1 MKLETSSC
9 SVRCKRNL
17 RFAREAK
24 QYIQL
29 YETLFHPFPFKRFAI
44 VENFLPTGISMPT
57 YTLLGQEVVRL
68 PFIVETS
75 LGHEVLHQW
84 FGNQVYG
91 SVF

>member
-9 SVRCKRNL
+9 SVRRKRNL

-68 PFIVETS
+68 PFIVM
-75 LGHEVLHQW
+75 LQ
-84 FGNQVYG
+84 
-91 SVF
+91 